1 MTNKKTDKL
10 GSTALVLV
18 YIAVFILGYLIVKSF
33 NNQPAYTPTPQAYQ
47 NTAKNAFISGCK
59 PAVGNA
65 FSDSQKEQYCG
76 CAYDK
81 LVGLYGLEF
90 YNDSNLVNRI
100 RTEGFNLKETEE
112 ITKCVSN
119 V

>member
-1 MTNKKTDKL
+1 MSKKKL
-10 GSTALVLV
+10 NNLSRTSYILVFVTGWL
-18 YIAVFILGYLIVKSF
+18 IGYGIIEAIKPRPV
-33 NNQPAYTPTPQAYQ
+33 YTPNPQAVQ

-59 PAVGNA
+59 PAVGDG

-76 CAYDK
+76 CSYDK
-81 LVGLYGLEF
+81 LVGLYGVEF